1 MLILSLFPSSHS
13 KPILNLPHHP
23 TIEAS
28 SFSLI
33 SFQIAWI
40 STFNLSLFISIH
52 VSFFFTI
59 YYHSYTCFPISGTHI
74 YPQFPRFLPFVW
86 NIIPQLPSRKR
97 TPLLLLDLSL
107 SYFSE
112 LVLISHFF
120 LFNLLLFLSRL
131 TLSYLLHKFYTVFY
145 IVQLLVIWHPFPLT
159 LSLTMRTIS
168 SAYLSIFHL
177 TSWS

>member
-74 YPQFPRFLPFVW
+74 YPQFPRFIPFVW

-107 SYFSE
+107 S
-112 LVLISHFF
+112 
-120 LFNLLLFLSRL
+120 
-131 TLSYLLHKFYTVFY
+131 
-145 IVQLLVIWHPFPLT
+145 
-159 LSLTMRTIS
+159 
-168 SAYLSIFHL
+168 L
-177 TSWS
+177 TSLNLFWYPIFSYSICFYFYQGSLYLTFSTSSTQSFILSNY